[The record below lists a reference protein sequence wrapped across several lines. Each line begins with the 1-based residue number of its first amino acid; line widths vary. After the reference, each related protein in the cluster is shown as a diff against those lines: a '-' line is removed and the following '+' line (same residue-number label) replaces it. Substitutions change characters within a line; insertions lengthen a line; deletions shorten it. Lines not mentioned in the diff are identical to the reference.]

1 MLRVRKQLGCSDE
14 LIRSCGTNGVTI
26 AVLDTGD
33 RVTVLL

>member
-14 LIRSCGTNGVTI
+14 LIRSCGTNSVTI